1 MKGGA
6 ELVEENTSERKRL
19 LLEIVEKQ
27 FRARMSEVVE
37 KIKRKEVNDRAEQC
51 KRELFAQKLK

>member
-6 ELVEENTSERKRL
+6 ELVEEDTSERKTL

-37 KIKRKEVNDRAEQC
+37 KMKKK
-51 KRELFAQKLK
+51 KRERQGRTM